1 MALPIIVT
9 SLKKQNYCSL
19 EPAWTMLK
27 DLFSTSHQLPQR
39 HKEKSTFL
47 YKVTENIN
55 DIGACGHL
63 NENAPHRLICLNTCS
78 PVGITVLEG
87 L

>member
-1 MALPIIVT
+1 MPLTIIVK

-27 DLFSTSHQLPQR
+27 DLFSTSHQLLQR

-47 YKVTENIN
+47 YKVTENVN
-55 DIGACGHL
+55 NIGACGHL
-63 NENAPHRLICLNTCS
+63 NENAPHRLICLSTCS
-78 PVGITVLEG
+78 LVGITALEG